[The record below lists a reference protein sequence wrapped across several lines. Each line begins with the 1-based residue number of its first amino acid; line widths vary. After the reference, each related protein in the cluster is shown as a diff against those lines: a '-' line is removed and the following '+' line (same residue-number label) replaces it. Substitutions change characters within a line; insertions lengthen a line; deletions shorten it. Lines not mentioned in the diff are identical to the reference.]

1 MEKAMVEMS
10 LANRVEE
17 PIEIESI
24 QANFFFFNF
33 EKLNKMD
40 ACGGGFKQ
48 VFTTSIFQ

>member
-1 MEKAMVEMS
+1 MEKEMVEMS

-17 PIEIESI
+17 PIESI
-24 QANFFFFNF
+24 QANLFFFNF
-33 EKLNKMD
+33 KKLNKMD